1 MTTKPDPLPLGS
13 PYAIGLAV
21 VAALRADTALSGA
34 KVLDNPVRASDLADG
49 ERIVFFEDQNDKP
62 RDQSPSPQQRTYSF
76 SIGVISR
83 AQNAR
88 TAAHAD
94 YRAVR
99 RVLRQACMPAITAAG
114 VRIDGRG
121 LIEGDVRYRLENID
135 VGGGLVLGLFTI
147 DYRDP
152 G

>member
-21 VAALRADTALSGA
+21 VAALRADTALSGV

-62 RDQSPSPQQRTYSF
+62 RDQSQLPQQRTYSF

-94 YRAVR
+94 YRAAR

-121 LIEGDVRYRLENID
+121 LIEGEVRYRLENID